1 MVGESRDLGV
11 AFQAPPGSQ
20 TSSRR
25 EAKDS
30 ALLSSRDVG
39 FRLTQTRS
47 LEPTQTLPLKE
58 ENPRLQRPRPG
69 PVPHYMGWK

>member
-1 MVGESRDLGV
+1 MEPTASGPCLGGQQRPRVQLKSVPWAIKDL
-11 AFQAPPGSQ
+11 
-20 TSSRR
+20 
-25 EAKDS
+25 
-30 ALLSSRDVG
+30 G